1 MCPVWKAGHT
11 YTSPKPSQMTGL
23 FCIMLSVMYMNVG
36 LTNRMTSQ
44 KFFTQY
50 NEMAILDFSEMLTKM
65 HKYLMDQINELFKE
79 MG

>member
-1 MCPVWKAGHT
+1 
-11 YTSPKPSQMTGL
+11 
-23 FCIMLSVMYMNVG
+23 
-36 LTNRMTSQ
+36 MTSQ

-50 NEMAILDFSEMLTKM
+50 NEMAILDFSEMLTNM

>member
-1 MCPVWKAGHT
+1 MLDIVLMC
-11 YTSPKPSQMTGL
+11 SR
-23 FCIMLSVMYMNVG
+23 ML
-36 LTNRMTSQ
+36 Q

>member
-1 MCPVWKAGHT
+1 
-11 YTSPKPSQMTGL
+11 
-23 FCIMLSVMYMNVG
+23 
-36 LTNRMTSQ
+36 MTSQ